1 MPSKRRIKLPEM
13 PGRIIAQMASMPLK
27 KNTNAP
33 LPAADSAGARPMAT
47 ATPVPNKKAPICT
60 GPRCCKG
67 FKTRKMLA
75 RIRPLKKAHTGT
87 GWLSSNQVISRAS
100 TAMLVKMPASKVNR
114 NVRLACCQAA
124 TNPC

>member
-1 MPSKRRIKLPEM
+1 MPQQ
-13 PGRIIAQMASMPLK
+13 PGK
-27 KNTNAP
+27 KY
-33 LPAADSAGARPMAT
+33 DSARLPPDDGAGDRTMVT
-47 ATPVPNKKAPICT
+47 GEPVHNNKAPICT

-75 RIRPLKKAHTGT
+75 RIKPLKKAHTGT
-87 GWLSSNQVISRAS
+87 GWVSSNQVINRAN